1 LRRPRSVKTARV
13 RHLAPGSRWVHRIG
27 HYSALPGAAIAIAI
41 LLVGVIALG
50 AALGFPTGWQIGF
63 TVTATGVTLVMVFVI
78 QHTQGREQAVTQRKL
93 DELLRALPS
102 ARSELMM
109 LEEAPESVL
118 REVEREQRISRAED
132 GEQPDIPDL

>member
-1 LRRPRSVKTARV
+1 M
-13 RHLAPGSRWVHRIG
+13 
-27 HYSALPGAAIAIAI
+27 
-41 LLVGVIALG
+41 GVIALG
-50 AALGFPTGWQIGF
+50 AVLGFPTGWQIGF

-132 GEQPDIPDL
+132 GEQPDIPDP